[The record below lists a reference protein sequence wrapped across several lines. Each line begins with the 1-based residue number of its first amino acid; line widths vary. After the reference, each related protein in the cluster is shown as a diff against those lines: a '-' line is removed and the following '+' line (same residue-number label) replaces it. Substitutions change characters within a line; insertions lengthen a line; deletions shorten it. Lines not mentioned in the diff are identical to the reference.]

1 VQVAAVAAGAAGAFF
16 AYKRWMAYRQELE
29 DEQAAS
35 GYYVSAA
42 GKEQESNA
50 DEESD
55 KVLGKKP
62 ATKQKPK
69 TETSAAAPLPGG
81 VHDVDNWLERAEL
94 LIGKPGM
101 IALSKAHVLVVGLGG
116 VGSFAAEFLARAGI
130 GELTIIDGDDVDPTN
145 RNRQLPA
152 LVSTQRRLKAQVMK
166 ERLLDINPALKV
178 HERVQFVECHECLQL
193 VEEGRFDYVVDCID
207 SLQAKHALLLL
218 YYCFTTVYYFF
229 TTSFTWLTR
238 ALPAAEASSTQ
249 GRARMRHAY
258 CQLYGCRRQD
268 RPRENNSV
276 RHF

>member
-1 VQVAAVAAGAAGAFF
+1 MRYQFPCSFNLLITVQVAAVAAGAAGAFF
-16 AYKRWMAYRQELE
+16 AYRRWMAYRQELE

-50 DEESD
+50 DEERD
-55 KVLGKKP
+55 KLLGKKP
-62 ATKQKPK
+62 TTKQKAK
-69 TETSAAAPLPGG
+69 TETSATAPLPGG

-193 VEEGRFDYVVDCID
+193 VEEGCFDYVVDCID
-207 SLQAKHALLLL
+207 SLQAKHAYCILLL
-218 YYCFTTVYYFF
+218 Y
-229 TTSFTWLTR
+229 
-238 ALPAAEASSTQ
+238 
-249 GRARMRHAY
+249 
-258 CQLYGCRRQD
+258 
-268 RPRENNSV
+268 
-276 RHF
+276 